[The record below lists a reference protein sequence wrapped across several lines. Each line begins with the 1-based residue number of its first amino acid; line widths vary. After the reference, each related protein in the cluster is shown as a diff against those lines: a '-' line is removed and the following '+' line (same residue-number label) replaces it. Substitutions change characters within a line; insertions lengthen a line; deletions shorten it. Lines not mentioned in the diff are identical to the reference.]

1 MAVYEEQELKTK
13 EKSSQ
18 DNWNCFSLVHLNIQ
32 PCLVILVLENTPIG
46 RTIKTLK

>member
-1 MAVYEEQELKTK
+1 MAVYEEQELKIK

-32 PCLVILVLENTPIG
+32 PCLVILKFWRTPP
-46 RTIKTLK
+46 

>member
-18 DNWNCFSLVHLNIQ
+18 DNWNCFSLVHEVGWSTIQ
-32 PCLVILVLENTPIG
+32 PCLVILKFWRTPP
-46 RTIKTLK
+46 